1 MPAHFPN
8 DGFRRAPG
16 HPAFTLVELMVVMAM
31 LTIVMSVAAP
41 SLSRFFRGRNAD
53 SEAARF
59 LALTRFGQ
67 SQAVEMGA
75 PMILWV
81 DSRDSAYGL
90 REEYTR
96 DTRERLPFAQGN
108 MVRQDGDPQRPVFRL
123 AADLKFEIPASTK
136 FTNGLA
142 IVRFLPDGYID
153 ENSFQYLY
161 IKDVKDAKGQEAQ
174 SIPICQSRNRMKYE
188 LADRNNPW
196 WLAVR

>member
-1 MPAHFPN
+1 MQAYPPSPCL
-8 DGFRRAPG
+8 DRAKG

-67 SQAVEMGA
+67 SQAVEMGV
-75 PMILWV
+75 PMILWI
-81 DSRDSAYGL
+81 DSRDGAYGL

-96 DTRERLPFAQGN
+96 DKRGPLPFGRGS
-108 MVRQDGDPQRPVFRL
+108 MLRQDLDPQRPTFQL
-123 AADLKFEIPASTK
+123 AADLRFEIPATTQ

-161 IKDVKDAKGQEAQ
+161 IKDIKDNKGKEEQ